1 MTAKG
6 FLQRLRQSLRGWTR
20 TLLSGAPEGMEHV
33 RTLYHKESLD
43 SDPAKAEDLLAPYE
57 RLLDNDRY
65 RATEY
70 QIPETGIGR
79 LYHRDYRISVD
90 TTDSPES
97 IVSAIV
103 NDLNRFTNTT
113 LARFEKS
120 RGAGTGCRK
129 GDRYDIIITGPWNGP
144 VEVADC
150 RPGEFSFVTLK
161 GHLESGF
168 ISFGVVRTG
177 ASRVQFQIRSWATCA
192 DLFVWFSYV
201 VLGLSRYMQTKMWRY
216 FCLKVAKEFG
226 QASGALQVTTY
237 TLARNRDRGF
247 GR

>member
-1 MTAKG
+1 MKAKG
-6 FLQRLRQSLRGWTR
+6 LLPRSFRALKGWIR
-20 TLLSGAPEGMEHV
+20 TLASGAPEGMAQVATEY
-33 RTLYHKESLD
+33 RRESLD
-43 SDPAKAEDLLAPYE
+43 SDPEKAGGLLAPYE
-57 RLLDNDRY
+57 RLLDNGGY
-65 RATEY
+65 RASDY
-70 QIPETGIGR
+70 QIPETGVGR
-79 LYHRDYRISVD
+79 LYHRDYRISFD

-97 IVSAIV
+97 IISAVV
-103 NDLNRFTNTT
+103 NDLNRFTNST
-113 LARFEKS
+113 LARFEKN
-120 RGAGTGCRK
+120 RGTGVGCRT

-168 ISFGVVRTG
+168 ISFGVVKTG
-177 ASRVQFQIRSWATCA
+177 ARRAQFQIRSWATCS
-192 DLFVWFSYV
+192 DLLVWFSYT

-216 FCLKVAKEFG
+216 FCLKVVQEFG

>member
-1 MTAKG
+1 MTAKD
-6 FLQRLRQSLRGWTR
+6 LLRKSRQLLKGWTR

-33 RTLYHKESLD
+33 PTRYRSVSLD
-43 SDPAKAEDLLAPYE
+43 SDPVKAEGLLAPYE

-65 RATEY
+65 RAPGY

-79 LYHRDYRISVD
+79 FYHRDYRISFD

-97 IVSAIV
+97 IVSAVV

-113 LARFEKS
+113 LARFEKN
-120 RGAGTGCRK
+120 RCTGVGCRK

-150 RPGEFSFVTLK
+150 RPGEFSFVTLR
-161 GHLESGF
+161 GHLEAGF

-177 ASRVQFQIRSWATCA
+177 GRRVQFQIRSWATCA
-192 DLFVWFSYV
+192 GLLVWFSYV
-201 VLGLSRYMQTKMWRY
+201 VLGVSRYMQTKMWRY
-216 FCLKVAKEFG
+216 FCLKVAQEFG
-226 QASGALQVTTY
+226 QVSGALQVTTY
-237 TLARNRDRGF
+237 TLARNRDKGV